1 MMQFGLSAKNVFSY
15 LKEAGICAENSVAPD
30 SIEVKLAKNFNLL
43 VQWKE
48 ARSLL
53 VKQEQRDR
61 DGGTANEFL
70 KEWTFH
76 QMLQRFPSDF
86 SGSTNTSEC
95 LHFDVENSI
104 LVYEYLQDYV
114 DLDSFH
120 RQNELFPPEL
130 AAHLG
135 TIAATLHRTTFNQLE
150 YADFISQSVP
160 SLEPPATASADNLAR
175 ISPEIF
181 GMVPSNCLKFFV
193 LYQRYDSLG
202 AAVAKLM
209 DTMQPSCVTHN
220 DLKLNNVLLHNQW
233 EQRLTQTPSLNI
245 IRVIDW
251 ERCGWGDPAF
261 DLGTLLANYLQL
273 WLSSLVVDPSISIE
287 ESLRLSAISLE
298 MIQPS
303 AAALVEAY
311 LAAFPEILEQ
321 HADFLTRVV
330 QFTGLALIQQIVGS
344 IQYQKYF
351 GNSSICLLQVA
362 KSLLCRAEQSIP
374 TVFGMAEAAI
384 VG

>member
-1 MMQFGLSAKNVFSY
+1 MQFSLSVKNVFSY
-15 LKEAGICAENSVAPD
+15 LREAGICTESSVPPD
-30 SIEVKLAKNFNLL
+30 NIEVKLAKNFNLL
-43 VQWKE
+43 VEWKE
-48 ARSLL
+48 GRSLL
-53 VKQEQRDR
+53 VKQEQQDR
-61 DGGTANEFL
+61 NGETANEFL

-76 QMLQRFPSDF
+76 QMLHRFPSDF
-86 SGSTNTSEC
+86 KDSTNTSEC
-95 LHFDVENSI
+95 LYFDPENSI
-104 LVYEYLQDYV
+104 LVYEYLKEYA

-120 RQNELFPPEL
+120 RQKNLFPPKL
-130 AAHLG
+130 AALLG
-135 TIAATLHRTTFNQLE
+135 TIVATLHRTTFNHQE
-150 YADFISQSVP
+150 YTDFIPHNSSEQPDTV
-160 SLEPPATASADNLAR
+160 SANHLAR

-181 GMVPSNCLKFFV
+181 GTVPSNCLKFFV

-202 AAVAKLM
+202 TAVSKLVANVR
-209 DTMQPSCVTHN
+209 PSCVTHN
-220 DLKLNNVLLHNQW
+220 DLKLNNVLLYNHW
-233 EQRLTQTPSLNI
+233 EQRSIQTPHQDI

-287 ESLRLSAISLE
+287 ESLRLSAVPLE

-303 AAALVEAY
+303 AAALIRAY
-311 LAAFPEILEQ
+311 LEVFPEILEQ
-321 HADFLTRVV
+321 HPDFLARVV

-362 KSLLCRAEQSIP
+362 KSLLCRTEQSIP
-374 TVFGMAEAAI
+374 TIFGMAEAAV